1 MAAIFREFVVSASPG
16 FVWSA
21 IRDFGAV
28 HERLAR
34 GFVVNTVVD
43 GNARTVTF
51 ANGFVVRELI
61 LAIDDEHRR
70 LAYSAVGGRT
80 THHNAYFQV
89 FEHTPTTARL
99 VWVTD
104 LLPEEMRPAIE
115 QMVDQGI
122 LAIQQTL
129 AASFAAAT
137 SA

>member
-1 MAAIFREFVVSASPG
+1 MASIFREFVVSAPAS

-70 LAYSAVGGRT
+70 LAYSAVGGRAS
-80 THHNAYFQV
+80 HHNAYFRV
-89 FEHTPTTARL
+89 FEQTPTTSR
-99 VWVTD
+99 VMWVTD
-104 LLPEEMRPAIE
+104 LLPEEIRGSIE
-115 QMVDQGI
+115 QMVDLGI
-122 LAIQQTL
+122 QSIQQTL
-129 AASFAAAT
+129 ATNYASGN
-137 SA
+137 